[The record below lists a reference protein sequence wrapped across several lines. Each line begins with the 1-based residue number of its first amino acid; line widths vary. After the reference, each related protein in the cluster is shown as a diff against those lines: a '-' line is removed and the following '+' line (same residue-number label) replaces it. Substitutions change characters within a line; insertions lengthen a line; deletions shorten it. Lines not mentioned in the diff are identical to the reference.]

1 MKNVDYWEKVN
12 QLKTKN
18 VGVFSMFLG
27 TLGDNLLENLLAGKR
42 VINAGE

>member
-1 MKNVDYWEKVN
+1 MN

-42 VINAGE
+42 VISAGE

>member
-1 MKNVDYWEKVN
+1 MT
-12 QLKTKN
+12 QLKIKK

-42 VINAGE
+42 VISAGE